1 MRLAGC
7 FVPAPKIISSQHL
20 SANSYFWV
28 ETAQGLNHSR
38 KTRHVCK
45 ARRRARTVVR
55 GLTLP
60 ADLAASLVA
69 ALAGNSPPHR
79 QCSATRYALLL
90 DPRSTTQRTAVD
102 GCPLGVCCLLC
113 GTGPQC
119 ELCLRTQ
126 DGAADGRPVRH
137 EAPRCLAAALRCRLV
152 RPSVRSSIRP
162 FIRPCLSLPSSLPHS
177 VPRSLRSSLRPSL
190 RRLLARSLAPSLL
203 LSSLLPSFLPH
214 SVPLS
219 GLSTG
224 STTAP
229 PRLLSLS

>member
-1 MRLAGC
+1 MRLAGG

-38 KTRHVCK
+38 KTRQVCK

-69 ALAGNSPPHR
+69 ALAGNSTPTDNVVR
-79 QCSATRYALLL
+79 QGMRCCSTRGQRPNA
-90 DPRSTTQRTAVD
+90 PRLMVARWGFV
-102 GCPLGVCCLLC
+102 VCCVA
-113 GTGPQC
+113 Q
-119 ELCLRTQ
+119 
-126 DGAADGRPVRH
+126 
-137 EAPRCLAAALRCRLV
+137 APRVSCACARRTVQQTADRCAMKRRAASPPRCVAASSVRPSV

-177 VPRSLRSSLRPSL
+177 VPRSLPPSVHPSVRPSVAYSL
-190 RRLLARSLAPSLL
+190 DRLLPPPSL
-203 LSSLLPSFLPH
+203 
-214 SVPLS
+214 
-219 GLSTG
+219 GR
-224 STTAP
+224 TT
-229 PRLLSLS
+229 RLMR